1 MIALIDLDSIL
12 YKAVYKIV
20 SINEMRNAIALH
32 GKEQAKN
39 WLLEEVYNEGINRVE
54 KQIVEIMQHLDDV
67 MFEEINQSELFITTC
82 TKSFRKEIAPS
93 YKANRKRNNY
103 VWLLRSHYMIND
115 AKYSDTLEADDLV
128 AIRARELGVKNC
140 IVVSQ
145 DKDLKTIGG
154 FYWSYYKQKSK
165 DIFGDE
171 IINEFGY
178 AETEFKQKEP
188 IFISESEANY
198 FFWKQMLMGDYED
211 GISGIVKIS
220 AIEKKK
226 ILKDTGIK
234 IACSIAEVTAKK
246 ILAGKHNLF
255 ISTAREY
262 IIRGQKNLFWINY
275 KLLKLG

>member
-12 YKAVYKIV
+12 YKAVYKVV

-67 MFEEINQSELFITTC
+67 MFEEVNQSELFITTC

-140 IVVSQ
+140 IVVSP

-198 FFWKQMLMGDYED
+198 LFWKQMLMGDTSD
-211 GISGIVKIS
+211 NIKGLHRIG
-220 AIEKKK
+220 EKTAEK
-226 ILKDTGIK
+226 ILKDK
-234 IACSIAEVTAKK
+234 Q
-246 ILAGKHNLF
+246 NLF
-255 ISTAREY
+255 IATARKY
-262 IIRGQKNLFWINY
+262 IEKDQKNDFWINY

>member
-1 MIALIDLDSIL
+1 MIALIDLDFAL
-12 YKAVYKIV
+12 YTSVHKIV
-20 SINEMRNAIALH
+20 SISEMKRAIALH

-39 WLLEEVYNEGINRVE
+39 WLLEEVYNEGINRVK

-67 MFEEINQSELFITTC
+67 MFEEVNQSELFITTC

-140 IVVSQ
+140 IVVSP

-165 DIFGDE
+165 DPFGDK

-178 AETEFKQKEP
+178 AETEFKQKDP
-188 IFISESEANY
+188 IFISEKEAS
-198 FFWKQMLMGDYED
+198 FLFWKQMLMGDTSD
-211 GISGIVKIS
+211 NIKGLHRIG
-220 AIEKKK
+220 EKTAQK
-226 ILKDTGIK
+226 ILKDK
-234 IACSIAEVTAKK
+234 Q
-246 ILAGKHNLF
+246 NLF
-255 ISTAREY
+255 IATARKY
-262 IIRGQKNLFWINY
+262 IEKDQKNDFWINY